1 MLLVLLFLALR
12 FLYGKWLGIRRR
24 RQLLSELNDIT
35 DGLDPQENPHE
46 YLACMN
52 RFFRAIALRAFP
64 DTACA
69 RLQGA
74 EWVTFIQSLLPDGLP
89 SEGLSALAS
98 GPYQPVPEFDPGSL
112 HKLARSW
119 VSKYG

>member
-1 MLLVLLFLALR
+1 MLLVGLFLALR
-12 FLYGKWLGIRRR
+12 FLYGKWLVIRRR

-46 YLACMN
+46 YLARMN

-64 DTACA
+64 GTACA

-74 EWVTFIQSLLPDGLP
+74 EWVTFIRSLLPDGLP